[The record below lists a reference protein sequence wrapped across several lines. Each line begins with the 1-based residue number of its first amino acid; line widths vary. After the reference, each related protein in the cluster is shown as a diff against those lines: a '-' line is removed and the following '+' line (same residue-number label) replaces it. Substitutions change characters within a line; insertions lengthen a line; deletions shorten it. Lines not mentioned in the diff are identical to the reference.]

1 MSVQSKSLGPS
12 IKLQDDYK
20 YYWAYIPHFI
30 HSPFYLYAYA
40 FGDCLVNSIYSLYE
54 DSHPGFKQKYI
65 NLLKSGGSK
74 KYTELLKPFD
84 FYPSDLKFWQ
94 NGLSFISKLI
104 DELEKLE

>member
-1 MSVQSKSLGPS
+1 MP
-12 IKLQDDYK
+12 
-20 YYWAYIPHFI
+20 
-30 HSPFYLYAYA
+30 LYRR
-40 FGDCLVNSIYSLYE
+40 L
-54 DSHPGFKQKYI
+54 PKRGFN
-65 NLLKSGGSK
+65 NLFSK